1 MVNEEVSGEIKKCLS
16 KKQAADAIETIEV
29 IEAIG
34 SIEIDWRR
42 TDTGI
47 GPYLLSLNSYLLSL
61 NSHLSTLVI
70 LCLFIVGSF
79 RVQCYVGV
87 LFVVCPLP

>member
-29 IEAIG
+29 IEAIE

-47 GPYLLSLNSYLLSL
+47 GPYLSSL